1 MNYLFYFILIC
12 ILILWIEGIPH
23 FLPNFM
29 LTQKKPGEELEIW
42 LKNFHWGGRQ
52 DIGDKI
58 LLPSYKFYTEVVEVL
73 LFNARKMGG
82 SYLDSFLFLR
92 EGLQADLQFE
102 KKVKEVILGMFLHMS
117 VMMILTWSFIFSA
130 LSMVEVKT
138 SHSQLFGILFWQ
150 LMGLGLIPVLVKFYR
165 KRYFSDIGKVWRVL
179 LILKSLLRVPLPQS
193 EVFSFAGVNGLEQ
206 IRQKSLIHIV
216 QKLQSSCQKTL
227 RLGLSY
233 ENDVKGLMEELRF
246 QEKWHFDLFEKRLNG
261 IKLLLLSVFFLPSYL
276 MFVFILLNDLKAII

>member
-12 ILILWIEGIPH
+12 ILILWIEGVPH

-29 LTQKKPGEELEIW
+29 QTQKKPGEELEIW
-42 LKNFHWGGRQ
+42 LKNFHWGGKQ

-58 LLPSYKFYTEVVEVL
+58 FLPSYKFYTEVVEVL

-102 KKVKEVILGMFLHMS
+102 KKIKELILGMFLHMS

-138 SHSQLFGILFWQ
+138 SRSQLFGILSWQ
-150 LMGLGLIPVLVKFYR
+150 LMGLGLIPILVKYYR

-193 EVFSFAGVNGLEQ
+193 EVFSFAGVNGLDQ

-261 IKLLLLSVFFLPSYL
+261 VKLLLLSVFFLPSYL